1 MKYIFIILV
10 FLSPL
15 SNAESFFSGEPDE
28 AEIKGAFVS
37 FMTPVMEKKGA
48 FLQLHK
54 FKKIDCVKESPKI
67 FRCNFFYKG
76 IVALYAMPALSQDVE
91 ATESGRFT
99 KLNGKWTAL

>member
-1 MKYIFIILV
+1 MIFV

-28 AEIKGAFVS
+28 AEIMGAFVS
-37 FMTPVMEKKGA
+37 VMTPAMEQRGA
-48 FLQLHK
+48 FLKLQK

-76 IVALYAMPALSQDVE
+76 TVALYAMPSLSQNVE